1 MTSKLAK
8 LANNMTSYSG
18 RFRWY
23 VGEETG
29 KGTRPMSGRWT
40 MSSHE
45 FLSRA
50 WRNGKIRTPTM
61 MTRRRFYPNSLGG
74 EDLFESLA
82 RNEPEGDRSRLPIPE
97 DVWDRARDE
106 AVPLAID
113 ERDVADARDR
123 VDAVR
128 ERALRE
134 RLNDCGG
141 FLREFGRGQTRDP
154 VDHDPAPVDPGA
166 VLGRPVEAA
175 LVKERR
181 PRGPRGAHVR
191 LHRIQRVGLP

>member
-1 MTSKLAK
+1 M
-8 LANNMTSYSG
+8 
-18 RFRWY
+18 
-23 VGEETG
+23 
-29 KGTRPMSGRWT
+29 
-40 MSSHE
+40 MSSQK
-45 FLSRA
+45 FLSPA

-82 RNEPEGDRSRLPIPE
+82 RNESEGDRSRLPIAE
-97 DVWDRARDE
+97 HVRDRARDE

-141 FLREFGRGQTRDP
+141 VLRGFRLGQTRDP
-154 VDHDPAPVDPGA
+154 GDHGPAPLDPGA
-166 VLGRPVEAA
+166 VLGRPGGAA
-175 LVKERR
+175 PAEGRR
-181 PRGPRGAHVR
+181 PPG
-191 LHRIQRVGLP
+191 

>member
-1 MTSKLAK
+1 M
-8 LANNMTSYSG
+8 
-18 RFRWY
+18 
-23 VGEETG
+23 
-29 KGTRPMSGRWT
+29 
-40 MSSHE
+40 MSSQK
-45 FLSRA
+45 FLSPA

-141 FLREFGRGQTRDP
+141 VLRGFGPGQPRDA
-154 VDHDPAPVDPGA
+154 VDDDPAPADPGA
-166 VLGRPVEAA
+166 VLGPPVEA
-175 LVKERR
+175 R
-181 PRGPRGAHVR
+181 PGKGRAPR
-191 LHRIQRVGLP
+191 